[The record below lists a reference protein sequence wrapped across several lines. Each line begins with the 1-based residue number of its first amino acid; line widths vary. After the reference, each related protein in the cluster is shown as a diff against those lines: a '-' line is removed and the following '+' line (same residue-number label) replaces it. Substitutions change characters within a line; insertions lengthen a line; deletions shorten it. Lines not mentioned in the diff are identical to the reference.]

1 MTSRGAVALRVAC
14 FNVADDRRAC
24 PAAGSAIASRDRLFR
39 RAGHRRERARAMQC
53 GGRAICGETKG
64 LTAVNLARVEE
75 LEIEEQ
81 GEVI

>member
-1 MTSRGAVALRVAC
+1 MSRMTGALARPRA
-14 FNVADDRRAC
+14 RRSHLATDC
-24 PAAGSAIASRDRLFR
+24 SAAQAIAAS
-39 RAGHRRERARAMQC
+39 ARAMRC

>member
-1 MTSRGAVALRVAC
+1 
-14 FNVADDRRAC
+14 
-24 PAAGSAIASRDRLFR
+24 
-39 RAGHRRERARAMQC
+39 MQC